1 MRHVGARA
9 CTVMTAV
16 SLCAEMDQ
24 MGLGKMHSSVKLLIA
39 SAIPWL
45 ALGCL
50 VLWRSHGTPGRIAC
64 VALAALQ
71 LGIAAVVWRGGMI
84 DEKVQKQQVQVAS

>member
-1 MRHVGARA
+1 MKLVI
-9 CTVMTAV
+9 AV
-16 SLCAEMDQ
+16 SLRAEMDQ
-24 MGLGKMHSSVKLLIA
+24 VGLKKMHGSVKLLIA

-71 LGIAAVVWRGGMI
+71 LGIATVVWRGGMI
-84 DEKVQKQQVQVAS
+84 DESVQKQQVQGTS